1 MYKYKNMYVC
11 VWGEVAQIMY
21 ALEENVKMI
30 KKKYVICMTKTKHC
44 ERNQRFSYLERYVV
58 FRN

>member
-1 MYKYKNMYVC
+1 VC
-11 VWGEVAQIMY
+11 GEVAQIMY